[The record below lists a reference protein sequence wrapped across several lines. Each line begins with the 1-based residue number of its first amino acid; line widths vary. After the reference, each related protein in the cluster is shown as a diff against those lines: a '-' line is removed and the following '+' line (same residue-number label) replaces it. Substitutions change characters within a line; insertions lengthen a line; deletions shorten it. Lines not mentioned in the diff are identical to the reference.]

1 MNLAEIKK
9 LKVADLR
16 AKLQERGLDSK
27 GLKADLVERL
37 MSAIEAESQ
46 GSATG
51 ETEDEKRPVG
61 EDEGME
67 TQGDSVMDLPALAV
81 ETAAETTQ
89 QLPTGVAEV
98 SPTVKANEGFTEVGG
113 LAMPGSGI
121 SEELTSTGAPGA
133 AILKADFPASSVLGQ
148 EKVSQQ
154 ISVES
159 SHTKPAHTGVA
170 SESPLKASP
179 EQGLFPVPA
188 KDHEKKPEQESES
201 DGALVESSPPEHIR
215 REQQRSSDQ
224 PELQPTAFN
233 QAAGPRTGVTASP
246 GSEPPCPEVE
256 DGDEPAGVECAESCS
271 GVEEEEGLNGGA
283 GRRGE
288 DAEAEKGSEEE
299 TGSEPEKGEQQSRSA
314 DSQGAETAGSH
325 TESRG
330 QKRPHGERGRGYY
343 EFKEEINYNRAKSP
357 EPEPELEEEVDE
369 GVVRLDTYNCD
380 LHFEVSPD
388 GSTGQPLLSEK
399 FPLLWSGCRL
409 THGVDQGK
417 VGFEAKYVKKLP
429 VTGLNLEES
438 DTHVLRVG
446 WSVDN
451 SSFQLG
457 QVEFSYCYDGR
468 GRKVTEGKEEEFG
481 EPLSENDVIGCY
493 AAFLDS
499 DVELSFHKNG
509 DPLGV
514 AFRLCRTTLDGRA
527 LFPHV
532 LCRNC
537 SVSLEINSSGSPW
550 YPSPAGF
557 TPISSLP
564 PELRVRAPLPPVSKR
579 DCEVLM
585 MVGMPGAGKT
595 HWAQTHIAQHPEK
608 RYNLLGTR
616 TVLGNMRSVPNP
628 AQKDQ
633 ILQQATQCL
642 SELIR
647 IAARR
652 RRNYILDQANVYS
665 SAQRRKMQRFSG
677 FQRRAV
683 VVCPKDEEWRRRL
696 ELHQQQEGEE
706 VPEMSLLKVKVSFSL
721 PEQGD
726 YLEEVLFPE
735 LTRSEAEKLL
745 AGYKEEA
752 RRLLPTPPKRKKP
765 RTWRNKPLPSGPP
778 GRNHRDWGHGWNRGS
793 YNPRPY
799 GQQPFWGPQRR
810 EDFRPFYGQQRTDVD
825 RFYGREY
832 NPQRYRDYYRQYSG
846 EWNSYYQDQ
855 GYYGNR
861 NYGYG
866 GRRGHW

>member
-61 EDEGME
+61 EEEEME
-67 TQGDSVMDLPALAV
+67 TQGDPVMDLPVLAV
-81 ETAAETTQ
+81 ESEAEASR

-98 SPTVKANEGFTEVGG
+98 SPTVKANEGFTQVGG

-159 SHTKPAHTGVA
+159 FHSKPDHTGVA
-170 SESPLKASP
+170 SESLLKASP
-179 EQGLFPVPA
+179 EQDLFPVPA
-188 KDHEKKPEQESES
+188 KDHEKKPEQEPESE
-201 DGALVESSPPEHIR
+201 GALVESSPPEDIR
-215 REQQRSSDQ
+215 REQQRSNDQ
-224 PELQPTAFN
+224 PELQAAAYH

-246 GSEPPCPEVE
+246 GSEPPCPEVQ
-256 DGDEPAGVECAESCS
+256 DGDEPAGVECAESRS

-299 TGSEPEKGEQQSRSA
+299 TGSEPEKGEQQNRSA
-314 DSQGAETAGSH
+314 
-325 TESRG
+325 G
-330 QKRPHGERGRGYY
+330 QHASLFSFPGK
-343 EFKEEINYNRAKSP
+343 I
-357 EPEPELEEEVDE
+357 
-369 GVVRLDTYNCD
+369 VR
-380 LHFEVSPD
+380 
-388 GSTGQPLLSEK
+388 
-399 FPLLWSGCRL
+399 
-409 THGVDQGK
+409 
-417 VGFEAKYVKKLP
+417 
-429 VTGLNLEES
+429 
-438 DTHVLRVG
+438 
-446 WSVDN
+446 
-451 SSFQLG
+451 
-457 QVEFSYCYDGR
+457 SY
-468 GRKVTEGKEEEFG
+468 T
-481 EPLSENDVIGCY
+481 
-493 AAFLDS
+493 
-499 DVELSFHKNG
+499 
-509 DPLGV
+509 
-514 AFRLCRTTLDGRA
+514 
-527 LFPHV
+527 
-532 LCRNC
+532 
-537 SVSLEINSSGSPW
+537 
-550 YPSPAGF
+550 
-557 TPISSLP
+557 
-564 PELRVRAPLPPVSKR
+564 
-579 DCEVLM
+579 
-585 MVGMPGAGKT
+585 
-595 HWAQTHIAQHPEK
+595 
-608 RYNLLGTR
+608 
-616 TVLGNMRSVPNP
+616 SVPSP

-735 LTRSEAEKLL
+735 LSRSEAEKLL

-799 GQQPFWGPQRR
+799 GQQPFWGQQRR
-810 EDFRPFYGQQRTDVD
+810 EDFRPFYGQQRTEVD

-866 GRRGHW
+866 GGRRGHW